1 MIRYSKHTEDCMMN
15 KLNPRQTKFIEG
27 IEEGMSLADA
37 YRKAGYKSSD
47 RTVYSNASQLVRN
60 PKVVEELDR
69 RLFSRKRAAEQR
81 LGGMV
86 DGATN
91 CYVKILKLSPGEESK
106 LWELQRKVSADVFD
120 RIGLKPK
127 EQVEHSGEVKVH
139 ITFMD
144 IVEENMKRRSEGG

>member
-1 MIRYSKHTEDCMMN
+1 MD
-15 KLNPRQTKFIEG
+15 KLNPRQMKFVEG
-27 IEEGMSLADA
+27 IETGMTLADA

-60 PKVVEELDR
+60 PKVIQELDN
-69 RLFSRKRAAEQR
+69 RLFGRKRAAEQR

-91 CYVKILKLSPGEESK
+91 CYLKILKLRPGEDSK
-106 LWELQRKVSADVFD
+106 LWELQRKVSSDVFD

-127 EQVEHSGEVKVH
+127 EQVEHSGEIGISLLDVLKAGRAK
-139 ITFMD
+139 
-144 IVEENMKRRSEGG
+144 NEGD